1 MSDLQPPKLQPQHL
15 FEKREKRDKARLKS
29 YNQLLEQIQHRIFTT
44 SQLPGN
50 PNYLVYSVPPF
61 ILGLPAMDLQDCI
74 VYLVFQLRANGFE
87 VRFTYPN
94 LLYISWASYEKE
106 YFMKKNPIVQA
117 MIPPKPEIINKKGK
131 NVRIQDPQQQQ
142 QPQQLQQIQNPYTDT
157 ITVAPTRSAND
168 YMPPTSFLDTIQRPL
183 PNQSKGVSGA
193 GNVVADLWNF

>member
-15 FEKREKRDKARLKS
+15 FEKREKRDNARLKS

-50 PNYLVYSVPPF
+50 PNYLIYSVPPF
-61 ILGLPAMDLQDCI
+61 ILGLPSMDMQDCI
-74 VYLVFQLRANGFE
+74 VYLVFQLRQNGFE

-106 YFMKKNPIVQA
+106 YFMKKNPIVKA
-117 MIPPKPEIINKKGK
+117 MTPPKPEPIVKKGR
-131 NVRIQDPQQQQ
+131 NVQFQQQ
-142 QPQQLQQIQNPYTDT
+142 QPSNIQNPYTDK
-157 ITVAPTRSAND
+157 ITVAPVRSASD

-183 PNQSKGVSGA
+183 PTQSSSVSGA
-193 GNVVADLWNF
+193 GNVIADLWKFT

>member
-15 FEKREKRDKARLKS
+15 FEKREKRDNARLKS

-50 PNYLVYSVPPF
+50 PNYLIYSVPPF
-61 ILGLPAMDLQDCI
+61 ILGLPSMDMQDCI
-74 VYLVFQLRANGFE
+74 VYLVFQLRQNGFE

-106 YFMKKNPIVQA
+106 YFMKKNPIVKA
-117 MIPPKPEIINKKGK
+117 MTPPKPEPIVKKGR
-131 NVRIQDPQQQQ
+131 NVQFQQ
-142 QPQQLQQIQNPYTDT
+142 QPSSSIQNPYTDK
-157 ITVAPTRSAND
+157 ITVAPVRSASD

-183 PNQSKGVSGA
+183 PTQSSSVSGA
-193 GNVVADLWNF
+193 GNVIADLWKFT

>member
-15 FEKREKRDKARLKS
+15 FEKREKRDNARLKS

-50 PNYLVYSVPPF
+50 PNYLIYSVPPF
-61 ILGLPAMDLQDCI
+61 ILGLPSMDMQDCI
-74 VYLVFQLRANGFE
+74 VYLVFQLRQNGFE

-106 YFMKKNPIVQA
+106 YFMKKNPIVKA
-117 MIPPKPEIINKKGK
+117 MIPPKPEPIVKKGR
-131 NVRIQDPQQQQ
+131 NVQFQQQ
-142 QPQQLQQIQNPYTDT
+142 QPPSNIQNPYTDK
-157 ITVAPTRSAND
+157 ITVAPINSASD

-183 PNQSKGVSGA
+183 PTQSSSVSGA
-193 GNVVADLWNF
+193 GNVIADLWKFT

>member
-15 FEKREKRDKARLKS
+15 FEKREKRDNARLKS

-50 PNYLVYSVPPF
+50 PNYLIYSVPPF
-61 ILGLPAMDLQDCI
+61 ILGLPSMDMQDCI
-74 VYLVFQLRANGFE
+74 VYLVFQLRQNGFE

-106 YFMKKNPIVQA
+106 YFMKKNPIVKA
-117 MIPPKPEIINKKGK
+117 MIPPKPELIVKKAK
-131 NVRIQDPQQQQ
+131 SVQFQQ
-142 QPQQLQQIQNPYTDT
+142 QPSSIQNPYTDK
-157 ITVAPTRSAND
+157 ITVAPVRSASD

-183 PNQSKGVSGA
+183 PTQSSSVSGA
-193 GNVVADLWNF
+193 GNVIADLWKFT

>member
-15 FEKREKRDKARLKS
+15 FEKREKRDKSRLKA
-29 YNQLLEQIQHRIFTT
+29 YNQLLEQIQHRIYTT

-61 ILGLPAMDLQDCI
+61 ILGLPSIDLQDCI
-74 VYLVFQLRANGFE
+74 VYLVYQLRSNGFE
-87 VRFTYPN
+87 IRFTYPN

-117 MIPPKPEIINKKGK
+117 MIPPKTELINKKGK
-131 NVRIQDPQQQQ
+131 QVRIQEPSFN
-142 QPQQLQQIQNPYTDT
+142 QIQNPYTDT
-157 ITVAPTRSAND
+157 ITVAPVRSAND

-183 PNQSKGVSGA
+183 PNQKSTVSGA
-193 GNVVADLWNF
+193 GNVVADLWKFI